1 MAHEG
6 ALSPQ
11 TLKHTPMHEGVGGTK
26 VSASLIYPGRHS
38 SNEGQHY
45 CEMTCTGILDITHM
59 THCCPFITHGI
70 LEKVIP
76 STYSKCDLARLDA
89 QKVQELGTVRLCF
102 ESVLSAFSEV
112 IGCSTTTGCKGSVSR

>member
-1 MAHEG
+1 
-6 ALSPQ
+6 
-11 TLKHTPMHEGVGGTK
+11 
-26 VSASLIYPGRHS
+26 
-38 SNEGQHY
+38 
-45 CEMTCTGILDITHM
+45 MTCTGILDITHM

-112 IGCSTTTGCKGSVSR
+112 IRCSTTTGCKGSVSR